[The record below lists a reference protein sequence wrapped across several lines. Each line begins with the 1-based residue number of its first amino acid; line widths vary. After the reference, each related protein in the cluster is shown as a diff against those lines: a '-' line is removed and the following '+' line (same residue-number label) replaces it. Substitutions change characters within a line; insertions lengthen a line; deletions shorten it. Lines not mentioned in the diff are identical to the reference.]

1 MPDES
6 KSQVRLM
13 QGIAHG
19 MKPRSK
25 NAPSKAVARKFIAA
39 DKKKG
44 KGYVS
49 SLPERK
55 AKPTRF
61 A

>member
-1 MPDES
+1 
-6 KSQVRLM
+6 M

-25 NAPSKAVARKFIAA
+25 NAPSVAVAKKFIKA
-39 DKKKG
+39 DKAKG

-55 AKPTRF
+55 SKPTRF

>member
-1 MPDES
+1 MPDVS
-6 KSQVRLM
+6 KSQQRLM

-25 NAPSKAVARKFIAA
+25 NAPSIAVARKFVKA
-39 DKKKG
+39 DKAKG